1 EGKLSNLDINHL
13 RGLIG
18 FAYNIEPAFIERL
31 EKKYG
36 ESTIKSI
43 KKYSEGG

>member
-1 EGKLSNLDINHL
+1 LSNVDINHL